1 MHLNSYFAPF
11 KGRPMYDKAQA
22 AQTRQAFWTAFGQY
36 MAPQPSAGGERIN
49 WVNYKTGEKGIRF
62 RMQAGTRTASIEIE
76 LSHSD
81 TGMQQLYF
89 EQFEQLRAV
98 LHGIVEENWQWQ
110 LHTQDENAKTI
121 SRIYT
126 KLDGVNIMNRS
137 DWPTLISFFKPRL
150 IALDQFWSDVKHLFE
165 ALR

>member
-1 MHLNSYFAPF
+1 
-11 KGRPMYDKAQA
+11 
-22 AQTRQAFWTAFGQY
+22 
-36 MAPQPSAGGERIN
+36 
-49 WVNYKTGEKGIRF
+49 
-62 RMQAGTRTASIEIE
+62 
-76 LSHSD
+76 
-81 TGMQQLYF
+81 MQQLYF

-126 KLDGVNIMNRS
+126 ELDGVNIMNRS